1 MKLCYD
7 LLKIPEGAFMK
18 NLGKKTFVTRAVH
31 AGERVPLGRHT
42 PVATPIHPS
51 VSYFYES
58 MKGLDAAF
66 EGRQEGYVYLRY
78 GSPTVAAFEAAV
90 AEMEQGEACQ
100 AFSSGMAAI
109 HAALLAAGV
118 RAGTT
123 VVTTLD
129 LYGATTILLQRLF
142 TEMGVT
148 VLLVDF
154 MDLTRL
160 EAILA
165 ETHPVTLLVETI
177 SNPLMKVTDSPTL
190 IQLAHRYGAQVL
202 VDNTF
207 ASPYLF
213 NPVLHHADYV
223 IHSVTKYIGGHGDVM
238 GGVVVSST
246 ENRKKLNDLNRLV
259 GGVMGPFEAWLA
271 LRGCKTLPLRMREQC
286 ANAARIAEWLTEHP
300 KIERVNYPGLL
311 NHPQHELARRLFE
324 GRGFGG
330 MLSFEIAGADR
341 AAAFRFM
348 DSLELCLPAPT
359 MGDIYTLVLHPA
371 TASHRS
377 LSAEERARA
386 GINEGLLRISA
397 GVEDVNDIIA
407 DLEQALT
414 AVP

>member
-1 MKLCYD
+1 
-7 LLKIPEGAFMK
+7 MK
-18 NLGKKTFVTRAVH
+18 NLGKKAFLTRAVH
-31 AGERVPLGRHT
+31 AGERVPLGKHT

-51 VSYFYES
+51 VGYFYES
-58 MKGLDAAF
+58 MNELDAVFDA
-66 EGRQEGYVYLRY
+66 RQEGYVYLRY

-90 AEMEQGEACQ
+90 ADLEEGEAAQ
-100 AFSSGMAAI
+100 AFASGMGAI

-129 LYGATTILLQRLF
+129 LYGATTILLQRHF
-142 TEMGVT
+142 NEMGVT

-160 EAILA
+160 EGILA
-165 ETHPVTLLVETI
+165 DTHPVALLVESI
-177 SNPLMKVTDSPTL
+177 SNPLMKVTDTPTL
-190 IQLAHRYGAQVL
+190 IKLAHRYGAKVL

-213 NPVLHHADYV
+213 NPLLHHADYV

-238 GGVVVSST
+238 GGVVISST

-259 GGVMGPFEAWLA
+259 GGVLGPFEAWLA
-271 LRGCKTLPLRMREQC
+271 LRGCKTLPLRVREQC
-286 ANAARIAEWLTEHP
+286 ANAARIAQWLAEHP
-300 KIERVNYPGLL
+300 RVDRVNYPGLR
-311 NHPQHELARRLFE
+311 NHPQHDLASRLFG

-330 MLSFEIAGADR
+330 MLSFEITKADR
-341 AAAFRFM
+341 TTVFRFM
-348 DSLELCLPAPT
+348 DSLDLCLPAAT
-359 MGDIYTLVLHPA
+359 MGDLYTLVLHPA

-386 GINEGLLRISA
+386 GINEGLVRISA
-397 GVEDVNDIIA
+397 GIEDVNDIIA
-407 DLEQALT
+407 DLEQALA

>member
-1 MKLCYD
+1 LCYD
-7 LLKIPEGAFMK
+7 FLKILKGAFMK
-18 NLGKKTFVTRAVH
+18 NLRKKAFPTRAVH
-31 AGERVPLGRHT
+31 AGERAPLGRHT
-42 PVATPIHPS
+42 PVATPIHAS
-51 VSYFYES
+51 VGYFYES
-58 MKGLDAAF
+58 MNELDAVFDA
-66 EGRQEGYVYLRY
+66 RQEGHVYLRY

-90 AEMEQGEACQ
+90 AELEEGEAAQ
-100 AFSSGMAAI
+100 AFASGMGAI

-148 VLLVDF
+148 VRLVD
-154 MDLTRL
+154 LTDREAL

-165 ETHPVTLLVETI
+165 ETRPVALLVETI

-213 NPVLHHADYV
+213 NPLLHRADYV

-238 GGVVVSST
+238 GGVVISSA

-271 LRGCKTLPLRMREQC
+271 LRGCKTLPLRVREQS
-286 ANAARIAEWLTEHP
+286 ANAARVAQWLAEHP
-300 KIERVNYPGLL
+300 RIGRVNYPGLRS
-311 NHPQHELARRLFE
+311 HPQHDLASRLFG

-330 MLSFEIAGADR
+330 MLSFEIAKADR
-341 AAAFRFM
+341 TTVFRFM
-348 DSLELCLPAPT
+348 DSLELCLPAAT

-371 TASHRS
+371 TASHRG
-377 LSAEERARA
+377 LSPEERAKA
-386 GINEGLLRISA
+386 GINEGLVRISA
-397 GVEDVNDIIA
+397 GIEDVHDIMA
-407 DLEQALT
+407 DLEQALKT
-414 AVP
+414 IS

>member
-1 MKLCYD
+1 MKKLRE
-7 LLKIPEGAFMK
+7 KA
-18 NLGKKTFVTRAVH
+18 FVTRAVH
-31 AGERVPLGRHT
+31 AGERVPLGKHT

-51 VSYFYES
+51 VGYFYES
-58 MKGLDAAF
+58 MDELDAVFDA
-66 EGRQEGYVYLRY
+66 RQEGHVYLRY

-90 AEMEQGEACQ
+90 ADLEQGEACQ

-129 LYGATTILLQRLF
+129 LYGATTILLQRHF
-142 TEMGVT
+142 NEMGVS

-165 ETHPVTLLVETI
+165 DTHPVALLIETV
-177 SNPLMKVTDSPTL
+177 SNPLMKVADIPSLAT
-190 IQLAHRYGAQVL
+190 LAHRYGAKVL

-213 NPVLHHADYV
+213 NPLLHHADYV

-238 GGVVVSST
+238 GGVVISST
-246 ENRKKLNDLNRLV
+246 ANRKKLNDLNRLV
-259 GGVMGPFEAWLA
+259 GGVLGPFEAWLA
-271 LRGCKTLPLRMREQC
+271 LRGCKTLPLRVREQC
-286 ANAARIAEWLTEHP
+286 ANAARIAEWLTERP
-300 KIERVNYPGLL
+300 KIERVNYPGLP

-324 GRGFGG
+324 DRGFGG

-341 AAAFRFM
+341 VAVFRFM

-386 GINEGLLRISA
+386 GINEGLVRISA
-397 GVEDVNDIIA
+397 GIEDVNDIIA
-407 DLEQALT
+407 DLEQALKT
-414 AVP
+414 IS

>member
-1 MKLCYD
+1 
-7 LLKIPEGAFMK
+7 MK
-18 NLGKKTFVTRAVH
+18 NLGKRAFLTRAVH
-31 AGERVPLGRHT
+31 AGERVPLGKHT

-58 MKGLDAAF
+58 MKNLDAAF
-66 EGRQEGYVYLRY
+66 EGKQEGYVYLRY

-90 AEMEQGEACQ
+90 AELERGEACQ

-148 VLLVDF
+148 VQVVDVT
-154 MDLTRL
+154 DPGAL

-165 ETHPVTLLVETI
+165 DKRPIVLLIETI
-177 SNPLMKVTDSPTL
+177 SNPLMKVVDIPSLAT
-190 IQLAHRYGAQVL
+190 LAHQYGTKVL

-207 ASPYLF
+207 ASPCLF
-213 NPVLHHADYV
+213 NPLVHHTDYV
-223 IHSVTKYIGGHGDVM
+223 IHSITKYIAGHGDVM
-238 GGVVVSST
+238 GGVVISSA
-246 ENRKKLNDLNRLV
+246 ENRKRLNELNRLL
-259 GGVMGPFEAWLA
+259 GGALGPFEAWLA
-271 LRGCKTLPLRMREQC
+271 LRGCKTLPLRVREQC

-300 KIERVNYPGLL
+300 KIKRVNYPGLP

-324 GRGFGG
+324 RRGFGG

-341 AAAFRFM
+341 AAIFRFM

-386 GINEGLLRISA
+386 GIREGLVRISA
-397 GVEDVNDIIA
+397 GIEDSDDIIA
-407 DLEQALT
+407 DLEQAL
-414 AVP
+414 AGLA